1 MMELAR
7 LNVHETQELK
17 QTQNNTEDA
26 HDFTHDIFLTPP
38 EILITKAL
46 HPDQSPSQ
54 PMVKTTTPTTYQTTE
69 QPIAKTIT
77 QTTVQ
82 KKHSSLQSSVAESN
96 NTKNTHVQHH
106 KTPVHTAQQS
116 MTPLSSV
123 NIQAHNDAVKVRLD
137 EIKTRLSRIS
147 SKVSTYINSKF
158 TSVHQRQKILRKK

>member
-7 LNVHETQELK
+7 LSVHETQELK

-46 HPDQSPSQ
+46 HPDQSTIETIDQ
-54 PMVKTTTPTTYQTTE
+54 PMVKTIT
-69 QPIAKTIT
+69 KTIT

-96 NTKNTHVQHH
+96 NKKNTHVQHH
-106 KTPVHTAQQS
+106 KTPVYTTQQS

-123 NIQAHNDAVKVRLD
+123 NIHAHNDAVRVRLD

-147 SKVSTYINSKF
+147 SKVSTYVNSRF